1 MKLEHLRTGRG
12 KAEVGSGRGRFGQER
27 LSLLASQFDRDRD
40 GRITVA
46 ELRQAAPALLGEP
59 LAGSELDEM
68 LREVDLNG
76 DGTVDFDGEFPILP
90 ATPPHSSGS
99 QAEPSASGAAGGGV
113 PDLDLP
119 KPRPFSP
126 AEFVMMLCT
135 H

>member
-1 MKLEHLRTGRG
+1 M
-12 KAEVGSGRGRFGQER
+12 
-27 LSLLASQFDRDRD
+27 
-40 GRITVA
+40 A

-113 PDLDLP
+113 SLTWTCP
-119 KPRPFSP
+119 SP
-126 AEFVMMLCT
+126 APSLPQSL
-135 H
+135 